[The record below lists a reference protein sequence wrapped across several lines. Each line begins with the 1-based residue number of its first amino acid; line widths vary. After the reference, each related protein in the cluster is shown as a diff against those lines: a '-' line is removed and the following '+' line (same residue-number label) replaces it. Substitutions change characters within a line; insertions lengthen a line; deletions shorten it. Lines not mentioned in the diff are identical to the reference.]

1 MRYLTKR
8 NWLDD
13 VFDSIFDSFIFG
25 ADPRIDIYEDEKGT
39 TFEIEVPGFKK
50 EDISVEF
57 HDHILTVN
65 AVKKEENEQK
75 NDSYHYYLKGRKN
88 IEIRRSYRLKKDV
101 TEDDIKVKLED
112 GVLKINVLKNNR
124 EISAPKQILIE

>member
-1 MRYLTKR
+1 MRYMTKR
-8 NWLDD
+8 NWWDD
-13 VFDSIFDSFIFG
+13 VFDSFIFG
-25 ADPRIDIYEDEKGT
+25 ADPRIDIYEDEKGI

>member
-1 MRYLTKR
+1 MRYMTKR
-8 NWLDD
+8 NWWDSWLDD
-13 VFDSIFDSFIFG
+13 AFDSFIFG
-25 ADPRIDIYEDEKGT
+25 ADPRTDIYEDEKGV

-50 EDISVEF
+50 EDISVELR
-57 HDHILTVN
+57 DHILTVN

-124 EISAPKQILIE
+124 EIPAPKQILIE

>member
-1 MRYLTKR
+1 MRYITKR

-25 ADPRIDIYEDEKGT
+25 TDPRVDIYEDEKGV

-50 EDISVEF
+50 EDISVELR
-57 HDHILTVN
+57 DHILTVN
-65 AVKKEENEQK
+65 AVKKEESEQK
-75 NDSYHYYLKGRKN
+75 NDSYHYYLKGRKD
-88 IEIRRSYRLKKDV
+88 IEIRRSYRLKSDV

-112 GVLKINVLKNNR
+112 GVLKINILKNNR
-124 EISAPKQILIE
+124 EIPAPKQILIE